1 MMIIIHSLFSL
12 LLSVLFYFLLVL
24 FALFILLRYF
34 VSSLVVD
41 YTFSSSF
48 PARLIIAGLGP
59 VRPSVCLAF
68 SRGKKKK

>member
-1 MMIIIHSLFSL
+1 M
-12 LLSVLFYFLLVL
+12 
-24 FALFILLRYF
+24 LRYF

-41 YTFSSSF
+41 YTSFRLF

-68 SRGKKKK
+68 SRGKKKINKNSRKQARQIPYY